1 MYSPAAPVTF
11 YLLSM
16 PSVVVSIEKELLMI
30 FNPEY
35 ECMDYEAR
43 IKIQLANL
51 KNLVETLYSKVAFYR
66 DKMNEKGISP
76 KDIHSL
82 KDIEKLPFTTKDDL
96 RENYPHGL
104 RACPQDRIVEVHMS
118 SGTTGK
124 PVVDE
129 YTMKDINIWRE
140 SMARTMSA
148 AGCTKDDIVQN
159 CYGYGL
165 FTGGPGAHY
174 GAMTIGAEV
183 LPMSSGNTAR
193 QLMILQ
199 DFGSTML
206 CCTPS
211 YALYVSE
218 EAVEAGIDLRKLP
231 INKGCFGAEPWS
243 ENMRKEIEARY
254 AMKAF
259 DIYGLTE
266 IIGPGVSFECEA
278 QNGLHINEDFFYP
291 EIIEPETGKTLA
303 DGEKGELVFTTLT
316 KEGTPLLRYRTRD
329 ISFLIREPCACGRT
343 TVRMHRLFGR
353 TDDMLIIRGVNV
365 FPSQIEEVLIEI
377 EGTEP
382 QYLIV
387 VTRGESH
394 LDEVELQV
402 EVKKEFFSDETRGL
416 ENLRSR
422 IESVMKSRLQI
433 SLKVKLVEP
442 KTIERSIGKAKRVL
456 DMRKI

>member
-1 MYSPAAPVTF
+1 MA
-11 YLLSM
+11 
-16 PSVVVSIEKELLMI
+16 KDGNMI

-35 ECMDYEAR
+35 ECMDIEAR
-43 IKIQLANL
+43 KKLQLASL
-51 KNLVETLYSKVAFYR
+51 KNLVETLYDKVPFYR
-66 DKMNEKGISP
+66 RKMDELGVRSA
-76 KDIHSL
+76 DIHSL

-104 RACPQDRIVEVHMS
+104 LACPKDRIVEVHMS

-129 YTMKDINIWRE
+129 YTQKDIDIWRE
-140 SMARTMSA
+140 SMARTMA
-148 AGCTKDDIVQN
+148 AGGCTRDDIVQN

-193 QLMILQ
+193 QLMVMQ

-206 CCTPS
+206 TCTPS
-211 YALYVSE
+211 YALYMSE
-218 EAVEAGIDLRKLP
+218 EAEDAGVDLKKLP
-231 INKGCFGAEPWS
+231 LSKGCFGAEPWS
-243 ENMRKEIEARY
+243 ENMRREIESRY
-254 AMKAF
+254 GMKAY

-291 EIIEPETGKTLA
+291 EIIDPVSGRVLPE
-303 DGEKGELVFTTLT
+303 GEKGELVFTTLT
-316 KEGTPLLRYRTRD
+316 KEGTPMLRYRTRD
-329 ISFLIREPCACGRT
+329 ITFFMREPCSCGRT
-343 TVRMHRLFGR
+343 TLKMHRLFGR

-365 FPSQIEEVLIEI
+365 FPSQIEHALFEI

-387 VTRGESH
+387 VDRGESR
-394 LDEVELQV
+394 LDDVELQV

-416 ENLRSR
+416 EALRSK
-422 IESVMKSRLQI
+422 IEGVMKSKLQI
-433 SLKVKLVEP
+433 AVKVKLVEP
-442 KTIERSIGKAKRVL
+442 KTIERSIGKAKRVIDRRQL
-456 DMRKI
+456 

>member
-1 MYSPAAPVTF
+1 
-11 YLLSM
+11 
-16 PSVVVSIEKELLMI
+16 MI
-30 FNPEY
+30 YNPEY
-35 ECMDYEAR
+35 ECMEAEAR
-43 IKIQLANL
+43 KRIQLARL
-51 KNLVETLYSKVAFYR
+51 KNLVEKLYNDVPFYR
-66 DKMNEKGISP
+66 KRMDELEVRSS
-76 KDIHSL
+76 DIHSL
-82 KDIEKLPFTTKDDL
+82 KDIERLPFTTKDDL

-104 RACPQDRIVEVHMS
+104 LACPKDRIVEVHMS

-129 YTMKDINIWRE
+129 YTQNDINIWRE
-140 SMARTMSA
+140 AMARTMA
-148 AGCTKDDIVQN
+148 GGGCTKDDIVQN

-174 GAMTIGAEV
+174 GAMTLGAEV

-193 QLMILQ
+193 QLMVME

-206 CCTPS
+206 TCTPS
-211 YALYVSE
+211 YALYMAE
-218 EAVEAGIDLRKLP
+218 EARDSGIDLLKLP
-231 INKGCFGAEPWS
+231 ISKGCFGAEPWS

-254 AMKAF
+254 GMKAY

-278 QNGLHINEDFFYP
+278 QNGLHINEDLFYP
-291 EIIEPETGKTLA
+291 EIIDPATGKALP

-329 ISFLIREPCACGRT
+329 ITYFTREPCTCGRT
-343 TVRMHRLFGR
+343 TIRMHRLFGR

-365 FPSQIEEVLIEI
+365 FPSQIEHALIEI

-387 VTRGESH
+387 LTRGESH

-402 EVKKEFFSDETRGL
+402 EVKREFFSDETRGL
-416 ENLRSR
+416 EVLRTK
-422 IESVMKSRLQI
+422 IESAMKSKLQI
-433 SLKVKLVEP
+433 GVKVKLVEP
-442 KTIERSIGKAKRVL
+442 KTIERSIGKAKRVI
-456 DMRKI
+456 DKRTI

>member
-1 MYSPAAPVTF
+1 
-11 YLLSM
+11 
-16 PSVVVSIEKELLMI
+16 MI

-35 ECMDYEAR
+35 ECMDAEAR
-43 IKIQLANL
+43 KRLQLARL
-51 KNLVETLYSKVAFYR
+51 KNLVEMLYANVPFYR
-66 DKMNEKGISP
+66 TKMDALAIAPRNIHIVA
-76 KDIHSL
+76 DIAR
-82 KDIEKLPFTTKDDL
+82 LPFTTKDDL
-96 RENYPHGL
+96 RVNYPHGL
-104 RACPQDRIVEVHMS
+104 LACPKDRIVEVHMS

-129 YTMKDINIWRE
+129 YTANDINIWRE
-140 SMARTMSA
+140 VMARTLA
-148 AGCTKDDIVQN
+148 GAGCTKDDIVQN

-193 QLMILQ
+193 QLMVMQ

-206 CCTPS
+206 TCTPS
-211 YALYVSE
+211 YALYMTE
-218 EAVEAGIDLRKLP
+218 EAADAGIDLHKLP
-231 INKGCFGAEPWS
+231 LNKGCFGAEPWS
-243 ENMRKEIEARY
+243 ENMRKEIERRY
-254 AMKAF
+254 GMKAH

-266 IIGPGVSFECEA
+266 IVGPGVSFECEA
-278 QNGLHINEDFFYP
+278 QDGLHINEDLFYP
-291 EIIEPETGKTLA
+291 EIIDPKTGAVLP

-329 ISFLIREPCACGRT
+329 ITFLVREPCSCGRT

-365 FPSQIEEVLIEI
+365 FPSQIEQALIDI

-387 VTRGESH
+387 VSRGESH

-402 EVKKEFFSDETRGL
+402 EVKKEVFSDETRNL
-416 ENLRSR
+416 EALRAK
-422 IESVMKSRLQI
+422 IEGVMKSKLQI
-433 SLKVKLVEP
+433 GVKVKLVEP
-442 KTIERSIGKAKRVL
+442 KSIERSIGKAKRVIDNRSL
-456 DMRKI
+456 

>member
-1 MYSPAAPVTF
+1 
-11 YLLSM
+11 
-16 PSVVVSIEKELLMI
+16 
-30 FNPEY
+30 
-35 ECMDYEAR
+35 MDMEGR
-43 IKIQLANL
+43 KKLQLANL
-51 KNLVETLYSKVAFYR
+51 KNLVEMLYVRVPFYR
-66 DKMNEKGISP
+66 KKMDGLGITP
-76 KDIHSL
+76 RDIHTL

-96 RENYPHGL
+96 RENYPRGL
-104 RACPQDRIVEVHMS
+104 LAASKERIVEVHMS

-129 YTMKDINIWRE
+129 YTQNDINIWRE
-140 SMARTMSA
+140 SMARTMAA

-193 QLMILQ
+193 QLMVMQ
-199 DFGSTML
+199 DFGTTML
-206 CCTPS
+206 TCTPS
-211 YALYVSE
+211 YALYMTE
-218 EAVEAGIDLRKLP
+218 EAEAAGIDLHKLP
-231 INKGCFGAEPWS
+231 ICKGCFGAEPWS
-243 ENMRKEIEARY
+243 ENMRKEIEGRY
-254 AMKAF
+254 GMKAY

-278 QNGLHINEDFFYP
+278 QDGLHINEDLFYP
-291 EIIEPETGKTLA
+291 EIIDPETGRVLP

-316 KEGTPLLRYRTRD
+316 KDGTPLLRYRTRD
-329 ISFLIREPCACGRT
+329 ITYFMRAPCSCGRT

-365 FPSQIEEVLIEI
+365 FPSQIEQALIEI

-387 VTRGESH
+387 VNRGESH

-402 EVKKEFFSDETRGL
+402 EVKREFFTDETRGL
-416 ENLRSR
+416 EALRAR
-422 IESVMKSRLQI
+422 IEGVMKSKLQI
-433 SLKVKLVEP
+433 TLKVKLVEP
-442 KTIERSIGKAKRVL
+442 KTIERSIGKAKRVI
-456 DMRKI
+456 DNRKI